1 MAKLKFKEI
10 EDMNKKDIEKKIL
23 ELKMEYMKAISNSAN
38 TNNSKAREIRRTIA
52 RLKTKK

>member
-1 MAKLKFKEI
+1 MTKLKFKEI
-10 EDMNKKDIEKKIL
+10 REMDQKNIDLKIS

-38 TNNSKAREIRRTIA
+38 TNNSKAKEIRRTIA